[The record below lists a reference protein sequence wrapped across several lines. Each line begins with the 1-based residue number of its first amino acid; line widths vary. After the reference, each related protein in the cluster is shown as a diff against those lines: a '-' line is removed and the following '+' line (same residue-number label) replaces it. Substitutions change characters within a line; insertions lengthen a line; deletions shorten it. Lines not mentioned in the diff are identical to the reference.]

1 MGNLSCWIIRYY
13 HADKKQWNNKPI
25 IITEN
30 GIADKSDRYRAPFMI
45 AHLQQ
50 IKQQLIMVQTSLDIY
65 TGRL

>member
-1 MGNLSCWIIRYY
+1 MQI
-13 HADKKQWNNKPI
+13 KKQWNNKPI

-30 GIADKSDRYRAPFMI
+30 GIADRSDRYRAPFII